1 MLESKRLISQLVED
15 EIKVGTPP
23 HRILLGGFS
32 QGGAMSLL
40 VGLTGEHQLA
50 GLAILSSW
58 LPLRNDF
65 EHVYSRPYSPLSI
78 FLREYC

>member
-1 MLESKRLISQLVED
+1 MLESRRLISQLVED

-23 HRILLGGFS
+23 HRIFLGGFS

-40 VGLTGEHQLA
+40 VGLTGEHKLA

-65 EHVYSRPYSPLSI
+65 EHVYSRSYDPLSI
-78 FLREYC
+78 VLREYH